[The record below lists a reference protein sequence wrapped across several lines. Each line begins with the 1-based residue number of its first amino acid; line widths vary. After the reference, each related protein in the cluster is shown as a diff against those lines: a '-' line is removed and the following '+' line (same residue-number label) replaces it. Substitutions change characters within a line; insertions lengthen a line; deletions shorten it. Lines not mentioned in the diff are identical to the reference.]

1 MPPKKAIDVSKPV
14 TGDEGTPAKDQPLR
28 EGVNIEDLNL
38 PKSIVTRLAKGVLPP
53 NTQIQG
59 NAMLAMTKS
68 ATSSKIRVHQS
79 ARRAVLIETPR
90 GNEIAIQEG
99 RKTLAS
105 RDIIS
110 ALKALEF
117 PDWEE
122 RLQAELDSENL
133 GPAHVLSEY
142 TEIQTDKRLNYRKKV
157 ADNKVGTAEG
167 AQAAEGEDGNN
178 DLGEGGSH
186 QDRDGQPAAKK
197 ARLELGATSGMDES
211 VMIQEGD
218 QMGEHTADES
228 GEDDEN
234 PADEA
239 EDDED
244 ENEEDH
250 EERLE
255 VEDQLEDIEPQEA
268 EDEALDNG
276 EDSD

>member
-1 MPPKKAIDVSKPV
+1 
-14 TGDEGTPAKDQPLR
+14 
-28 EGVNIEDLNL
+28 
-38 PKSIVTRLAKGVLPP
+38 
-53 NTQIQG
+53 
-59 NAMLAMTKS
+59 
-68 ATSSKIRVHQS
+68 
-79 ARRAVLIETPR
+79 VLIESPR
-90 GNEIAIQEG
+90 GNEIAHQEG

-117 PDWEE
+117 PDWED
-122 RLQAELDSENL
+122 RLQAELDK
-133 GPAHVLSEY
+133 Y
-142 TEIQTDKRLNYRKKV
+142 TEIQTDKRLNYKKKV

-167 AQAAEGEDGNN
+167 AQAGEGGDGNN

-186 QDRDGQPAAKK
+186 QDREGQPAAKK
-197 ARLELGATSGMDES
+197 ARLEPGVTSDIDSS
-211 VMIQEGD
+211 VMIQEGGD

-234 PADEA
+234 HPDEA

-244 ENEEDH
+244 EGDH

>member
-1 MPPKKAIDVSKPV
+1 MPPKKAVDVSKSA

-68 ATSSKIRVHQS
+68 ATVFVNYVAAQ
-79 ARRAVLIETPR
+79 
-90 GNEIAIQEG
+90 GNEIAHQEG

-117 PDWEE
+117 PDWED
-122 RLQAELDSENL
+122 RLQAELDK
-133 GPAHVLSEY
+133 Y
-142 TEIQTDKRLNYRKKV
+142 TEIQTDKRLNYKKKV

-167 AQAAEGEDGNN
+167 GQAGDGGDGNN

-197 ARLELGATSGMDES
+197 ARLEPGATSGIDSS
-211 VMIQEGD
+211 VMIQEEGD

-234 PADEA
+234 HPDEA
-239 EDDED
+239 EDDDD
-244 ENEEDH
+244 EGDH

-255 VEDQLEDIEPQEA
+255 AEDQLEDIEPQEA

>member
-1 MPPKKAIDVSKPV
+1 MPPKKAVDVSKSA

-68 ATSSKIRVHQS
+68 ATVFVNYVASQ
-79 ARRAVLIETPR
+79 
-90 GNEIAIQEG
+90 GNEIAHKEG

-105 RDIIS
+105 RDIFS
-110 ALKALEF
+110 ALRALEL
-117 PDWEE
+117 PDWED
-122 RLQAELDSENL
+122 RLQAELDK
-133 GPAHVLSEY
+133 Y
-142 TEIQTDKRLNYRKKV
+142 TEIQTDKRINYRKKV
-157 ADNKVGTAEG
+157 ADSKVDTAEG
-167 AQAAEGEDGNN
+167 AQAGEGEEGNTE
-178 DLGEGGSH
+178 LGEGESH
-186 QDRDGQPAAKK
+186 QDQDGQPAAKK
-197 ARLELGATSGMDES
+197 ARLEPGATSGMDSSE
-211 VMIQEGD
+211 MIQEGY
-218 QMGEHTADES
+218 QTGEHTADES

-234 PADEA
+234 HPDEG

-244 ENEEDH
+244 EGDH

-255 VEDQLEDIEPQEA
+255 VEDQLEDIEQQEA